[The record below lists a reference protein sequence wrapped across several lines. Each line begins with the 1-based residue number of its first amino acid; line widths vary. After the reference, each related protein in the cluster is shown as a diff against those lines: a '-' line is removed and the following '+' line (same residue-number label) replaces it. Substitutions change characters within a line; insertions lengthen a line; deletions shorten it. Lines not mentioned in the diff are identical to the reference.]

1 MMCVVKMAALLA
13 PEGRLRFSINL
24 GNPVLARRDDP
35 KAEPHGV
42 SVDIAK
48 ALAERLNATAEF
60 VVVTS
65 ARQSFETVSS
75 GRADIGF
82 FAVDPDRS
90 DRLGFTAPYLHIE
103 GWYAVRDDSPIRTLA
118 EVDQPGHRV
127 ALSHGS
133 AYDLFLS
140 RALKKAEIVRAPN
153 PLAVT
158 PIFLMQHVEVMAAV
172 RQQLDSDMATTPGLR
187 LLPGRFMCI
196 EQSVGFRRSFG
207 SEAAR
212 YLSAFVEELKEKK
225 RIDAFLARHAIC
237 GATVAPSAKSEEG
250 AAD

>member
-1 MMCVVKMAALLA
+1 MKCVDKMAALLA

-24 GNPVLARRDDP
+24 GNPVLARRDDEGL
-35 KAEPHGV
+35 EPYGV
-42 SVDIAK
+42 SVDIAR
-48 ALAERLNATAEF
+48 ALADCLGVQAEF

-75 GRADIGF
+75 GWADIGF

-140 RALKKAEIVRAPN
+140 RALKKADIVRAPN
-153 PLAVT
+153 PQAVT
-158 PIFLMQHVEVMAAV
+158 PLFISRQIEVMAAV

-187 LLPGRFMCI
+187 LLPERFMCI
-196 EQSVGFRRSFG
+196 EQSLGFRRCFG
-207 SEAAR
+207 PEVAS
-212 YLSAFVEELKEKK
+212 YLSAFVEELKERKL
-225 RIDAFLARHAIC
+225 IACFLERHAIG
-237 GATVAPSAKSEEG
+237 GATVAPSAKGEET
-250 AAD
+250 AAA